1 MTASAPP
8 PDPAPTDPSNTPW
21 SGPARHL
28 FGSSLAVRLLRVI
41 LGCYLVVAVAVTGVQ
56 VFTEYRS
63 AHQRLEADIRAM
75 ERTFG
80 EGLADALW
88 NFNAGVL
95 RGILRGVAEMPVVT
109 GAELRDEHGGMVE
122 RVGGQV
128 GGEEGAK
135 RWPALFDRPFER
147 RFDLVYTD
155 ENRRPHR
162 VGHWIVRSNDGI
174 ALDQVKETLIVIL
187 INSLLKTLALLAI
200 FSVVVYRMVGRPL
213 AEIGAFVTGL
223 DARSLGA
230 RPLRLRARGHH
241 ELHLLAGVFNAM
253 AAKLRRAFD
262 DNAALLHDLQ
272 EANATLQARV
282 EERTRDLE
290 RLAVTDPLTG
300 LSNRRALDEALADA
314 VREEGAGLSLILADI
329 DHFKAIN
336 DRHGHAVGDAVLVAL
351 AGALGDAARPGD
363 RLGRWGGEEFVI
375 LCPSTDLAA
384 AQALAE
390 SMRLRVSETEIAG
403 VGRRTCSFGVAAR
416 AAGESVDGLLVRAD
430 AALYAAKHAGR
441 DRVETAG
448 PSPALD
454 RRSAA

>member
-1 MTASAPP
+1 MTGPL
-8 PDPAPTDPSNTPW
+8 PDPAPTTPSTTPW
-21 SGPARHL
+21 SGPARRL
-28 FGSSLAVRLLRVI
+28 FGSSLAARLLRVI

-109 GAELRDEHGGMVE
+109 GAEVRDEHGGLVE
-122 RVGGQV
+122 RVGDAAGVQ
-128 GGEEGAK
+128 

-147 RFDLVYTD
+147 RFELVYTD

-200 FSVVVYRMVGRPL
+200 FSVVVHRMVGVPL

-223 DARSLGA
+223 DARTLGA

-262 DNAALLHDLQ
+262 DNAALLRDLQ

-300 LSNRRALDEALADA
+300 LSNRRALDEALVEA
-314 VREEGAGLSLILADI
+314 VREEGAGFSLILADI

-375 LCPSTDLAA
+375 LCPATDLAS

-390 SMRLRVSETEIAG
+390 SMRLRVAGTEIAG
-403 VGRRTCSFGVAAR
+403 VGRRTCSFGVAER
-416 AAGESVDGLLVRAD
+416 IAGESVDGLLARAD
-430 AALYAAKHAGR
+430 AALYAAKHNGR
-441 DRVETAG
+441 DRVETADA
-448 PSPALD
+448 PALD

>member
-1 MTASAPP
+1 MTASAPL
-8 PDPAPTDPSNTPW
+8 PDPAPTDPSTTPW
-21 SGPARHL
+21 SGPARRL
-28 FGSSLAVRLLRVI
+28 FGSSLAARLLRVI

-109 GAELRDEHGGMVE
+109 GAEVRDEHGGLVE
-122 RVGGQV
+122 RVGGEQ
-128 GGEEGAK
+128 GAQ

-147 RFDLVYTD
+147 RFELVYTD

-200 FSVVVYRMVGRPL
+200 FSVVVHRMVGVPL

-223 DARSLGA
+223 DARTLGA

-262 DNAALLHDLQ
+262 DNAALLRDLQ

-300 LSNRRALDEALADA
+300 LGNRRALDEALAEA
-314 VREEGAGLSLILADI
+314 VREDGAGFSLILADI

-336 DRHGHAVGDAVLVAL
+336 DRHGHAAGDAVLVAL

-375 LCPSTDLAA
+375 LCPATDLTS

-390 SMRLRVSETEIAG
+390 SMRLRVAGTEIAG
-403 VGRRTCSFGVAAR
+403 AGRRTCSFGVAER
-416 AAGESVDGLLVRAD
+416 IAGESVDGLLARAD
-430 AALYAAKHAGR
+430 AALYAAKHNGR
-441 DRVETAG
+441 DRVETADA
-448 PSPALD
+448 PALD

>member
-8 PDPAPTDPSNTPW
+8 PDPASTDARP
-21 SGPARHL
+21 GPARRL
-28 FGSSLAVRLLRVI
+28 FGRSLAARLLRVI
-41 LGCYLVVAVAVTGVQ
+41 LGCYLVVAVAVTGAQ
-56 VFTEYRS
+56 VAMEYRS
-63 AHQRLEADIRAM
+63 AHRRLEADVRAM

-88 NFNAGVL
+88 NFNKGVL
-95 RGILRGVAEMPVVT
+95 RGILRGVDEMPVVT
-109 GAELRDEHGGMVE
+109 GVEVRDEHGGLLE
-122 RVGGQV
+122 SVGGSEDGQ
-128 GGEEGAK
+128 
-135 RWPALFDRPFER
+135 RWPSLFDRPFER
-147 RFDLVYTD
+147 RFDLVYYD

-200 FSVVVYRMVGRPL
+200 FSIVVHRMVGRPL
-213 AEIGAFVTGL
+213 AEIAGFVTQL
-223 DARSLGA
+223 DIRTLGD
-230 RPLRLRARGHH
+230 RPLQLRSRGNH
-241 ELHLLAGVFNAM
+241 ELHLLAGVFNLMTAR
-253 AAKLRRAFD
+253 LRRAFD
-262 DNAALLHDLQ
+262 DNAVLLRDLQ

-300 LSNRRALDEALADA
+300 LGNRRALDEALAKA

-351 AGALGDAARPGD
+351 AAALGAEARAGD

-375 LCPSTDLAA
+375 LCPATG
-384 AQALAE
+384 LAE
-390 SMRLRVSETEIAG
+390 AQGLAEAMRRRVAETELPG
-403 VGRRTCSFGVAAR
+403 VGQRTCSFGVAER
-416 AAGESVDGLLVRAD
+416 IAGESADGLLARAD
-430 AALYAAKHAGR
+430 AALYAAKHNGR
-441 DRVETAG
+441 DRVETADAD
-448 PSPALD
+448 PAFD